1 MTASADTTLAVTM
14 ATSRHDVTQ
23 QEADDVTTPKEAVP
37 AHDVTECTTSSDVIS
52 TPDATLT
59 EQTCTASG
67 MTVHGQGMF
76 DNAGDDDNNI

>member
-14 ATSRHDVTQ
+14 ATSHHDVTQ
-23 QEADDVTTPKEAVP
+23 QEDDDVTTSKEAVP
-37 AHDVTECTTSSDVIS
+37 AHDVTECTISCDVIS

-67 MTVHGQGMF
+67 RTVHGQGMF

>member
-37 AHDVTECTTSSDVIS
+37 AHDVTECKTSSDVIS
-52 TPDATLT
+52 TSDTALT
-59 EQTCTASG
+59 EQTCTALG
-67 MTVHGQGMF
+67 RTVNGQWMF
-76 DNAGDDDNNI
+76 DNADDGDNNI